1 MFSIFFTALKFGIG
15 QAFGFVAEHWRVVL
29 PIVIVGFFAY
39 RYYGE
44 VDRADKAELALFTL
58 QQDNLLA
65 LEKRQAE
72 NALIQLR
79 AETAVAIAEANA
91 KAQMDKLNLDRQRE
105 AKALKEQYE
114 TRLNGTTFNWS
125 ERVRLEQERE
135 AANGLSD
142 ITGNTSG
149 FAEGLRECNRAYT
162 TLERAC
168 QITTI
173 DFNTCRVWADT
184 ACNTVG
190 CKQGK

>member
-15 QAFGFVAEHWRVVL
+15 KAFGFVAEHWRVVL
-29 PIVIVGFFAY
+29 PVVVVLFCAY
-39 RYYGE
+39 QYHSQ
-44 VDRADKAELALFTL
+44 VKRADKAELALFSL
-58 QQDNLLA
+58 QQSNRLD

-79 AETAVAIAEANA
+79 AETAVAISEANA

-105 AKALKEQYE
+105 AKALKDLYE

-135 AANGLSD
+135 AANGLPD
-142 ITGNTSG
+142 V
-149 FAEGLRECNRAYT
+149 AEDAKSSAEIARECNRAYS
-162 TLERAC
+162 TLEAAC
-168 QITTI
+168 RITTI
-173 DFNTCRVWADT
+173 DFNTCRDWSDI

-190 CKQGK
+190 CYE